1 MTSTQTDFVSASDS
15 SESSLMIIDEVNDE
29 LENYSP
35 VQVVKIEKKG
45 RRKLPLKIMV
55 EESISYSDDG

>member
-1 MTSTQTDFVSASDS
+1 MTSTQTDFVSASDT

-55 EESISYSDDG
+55 EESLSYSDDG